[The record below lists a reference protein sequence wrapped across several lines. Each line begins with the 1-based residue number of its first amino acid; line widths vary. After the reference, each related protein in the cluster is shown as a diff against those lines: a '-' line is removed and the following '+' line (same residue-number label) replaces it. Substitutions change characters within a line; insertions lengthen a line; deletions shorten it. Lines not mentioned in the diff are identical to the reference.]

1 MRGANPPARRRG
13 NGSGDGSNGGK
24 SARYDY
30 VVIGSGPSCAGLVWG
45 LLQQLRQQHQ
55 PNDDNVL
62 TIAVVERGPFPS
74 FEGKGEPVSSSSSLH
89 ATSRRLSSPSRWF
102 QASHDPHHAH
112 TSLHKGS
119 VSLTTNAAAPNNSNK
134 NNNNNNN
141 PTSSLSPKKASEG
154 HDSDAHSRWERILD
168 VPVGQGVGGTSLIN
182 ACLCQLPL
190 ASDFETWPEPFR
202 SRMMESCR
210 IVQHQLESNRCLL
223 SWRSVND
230 KDDGDGD
237 DPSSHTIGMTARRQC
252 HNDRDDNRKEHFNSR
267 VSSNPVYR
275 RCTYWEGLFGS
286 AAPLEAPRTSMK
298 GSTTTTSNDDVDD
311 DDDPLARTFRKHVR
325 FVRGQAERLIFDDTN
340 DATALQAE
348 TKINRRRRRRRVVGV
363 EISVPSASDEGR
375 VDAVAPPCYRTLY
388 AAREVIACGG
398 ALETPALL
406 LVSGIGT
413 RRDPAKSKPEGS
425 GDDNITSCSH
435 LPVGIGL
442 RDHVVL
448 SRAIWT
454 SPTTTAPPP
463 TTVNG
468 VVSLRTVRVENSV
481 FQMGVLE
488 GSQYPSILP
497 VVASGWLRCQPQR
510 NGSTKMGAMDKSSS
524 WLSLLRRMCCVLV
537 SWGLVVVRF
546 FVKAMLRALLACP
559 RYSPLVGLLKRRVTT
574 VSIFLMNP
582 TSTGTVA
589 IQRKGKDSFVS
600 SAAEQPP
607 LRRSDVELDIH
618 LGYLESP
625 EDLDA
630 MRTGWIV
637 SQSLLSEWNVRGVEI
652 FPGVL
657 VRRWTWPFER
667 LWRHRKVSSSEP
679 LLLDKARFRFF
690 AKATCLPYFHWTG
703 SCRMMLHP
711 DDTLGVV
718 GPDLK
723 VRGCDGLRICDA
735 SVFPTHVSAPTA
747 LTCAAL
753 GRVFGS
759 HILDVNTTLS

>member
-1 MRGANPPARRRG
+1 MRGANPPARRG
-13 NGSGDGSNGGK
+13 NGSGDGTDGDK
-24 SARYDY
+24 IARYDY

-45 LLQQLRQQHQ
+45 LLQQLQQHQ
-55 PNDDNVL
+55 HHPDDDNEV
-62 TIAVVERGPFPS
+62 TIAVVERGPIPA
-74 FEGKGEPVSSSSSLH
+74 FEGKGAQSSSSSSNS
-89 ATSRRLSSPSRWF
+89 TSPLLSSPSRWF
-102 QASHDPHHAH
+102 HASHDPHHAH
-112 TSLHKGS
+112 TRLHEGS
-119 VSLTTNAAAPNNSNK
+119 VRLSSAESATNAAAHNNK
-134 NNNNNNN
+134 NNN
-141 PTSSLSPKKASEG
+141 PSSASLPKTSSECLNN
-154 HDSDAHSRWERILD
+154 DARWSWKRLLD
-168 VPVGQGVGGTSLIN
+168 VPTGQGLGGTSLIN

-190 ASDFETWPEPFR
+190 ETDFEAWPEPFR
-202 SRMMESCR
+202 SHMMESCR
-210 IVQHQLESNRCLL
+210 MVQMQLEANRCLL
-223 SWRSVND
+223 SGRSILGR
-230 KDDGDGD
+230 DDEDGGD
-237 DPSSHTIGMTARRQC
+237 DPPHTIGMSVRRC
-252 HNDRDDNRKEHFNSR
+252 DD
-267 VSSNPVYR
+267 SSNWAQESPSTNMPVYR

-286 AAPLEAPRTSMK
+286 SVDGCDTHK
-298 GSTTTTSNDDVDD
+298 GRATTRNDVNDS
-311 DDDPLARTFRKHVR
+311 LIRTFRKHVR
-325 FVRGQAERLIFDDTN
+325 FVRGQAERLIFNETIE
-340 DATALQAE
+340 TSSAE
-348 TKINRRRRRRRVVGV
+348 TMSTRRRRVVGV
-363 EISVPSASDEGR
+363 EISVPTADNNRMGG
-375 VDAVAPPCYRTLY
+375 VTPPRFRTLY
-388 AAREVIACGG
+388 ATREVIMCAG

-413 RRDPAKSKPEGS
+413 RHDPNETKPEGS
-425 GDDNITSCSH
+425 GDGNIASCSH
-435 LPVGIGL
+435 LPVGVGL

-454 SPTTTAPPP
+454 NTTQPA
-463 TTVNG
+463 TVNG

-488 GSQYPSILP
+488 GSEYPSILP
-497 VVASGWLRCQPQR
+497 VVVSGWFRCQPQWKI
-510 NGSTKMGAMDKSSS
+510 STNMGAMDGS
-524 WLSLLRRMCCVLV
+524 SLLRCMCCVLV
-537 SWGLVVVRF
+537 TWGLVVVRF
-546 FVKAMLRALLACP
+546 FVKTMLLVLLVCP
-559 RYSPLVGLLKRRVTT
+559 RYSPIAGLLKRRVTT

-582 TSTGTVA
+582 TSTGTIA
-589 IQRKGKDSFVS
+589 IRSKEKDPAVS

-652 FPGVL
+652 FPGYL

-667 LWRHRKVSSSEP
+667 LWWHRKVSTSEP

-703 SCRMMLHP
+703 SCRMMMHQ

-753 GRVFGS
+753 GHVFGS
-759 HILDVNTTLS
+759 YILDAKKTFS